1 VENVDDVD
9 IKDVNCVDDV
19 EDVDTG
25 GVNCVD
31 DVDSIISYCCA
42 ATVDE

>member
-9 IKDVNCVDDV
+9 IKDVDCVDDV